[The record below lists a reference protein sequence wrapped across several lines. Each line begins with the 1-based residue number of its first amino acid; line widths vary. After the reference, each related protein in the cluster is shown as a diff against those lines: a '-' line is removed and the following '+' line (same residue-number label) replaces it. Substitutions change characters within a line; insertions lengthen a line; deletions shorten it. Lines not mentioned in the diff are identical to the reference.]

1 MDIAEISKNVEE
13 QSMVFRQI
21 MAEIG
26 KVVVGQRNLVEK
38 MLIGLLCD
46 GHLLLEGLPGLA
58 KTTAVKTLAA
68 TIRTTFQRIQFTP
81 DLLPADIVGTQIYR
95 PDNHS
100 FEIRKGPIFHN
111 IILADEINRAPAKVQ
126 SALLEAMQEKQVT
139 IGGETFS
146 LDNPFIVLA
155 TQNPIEQE
163 GTYPLPEAQ
172 IDRFMLKIK
181 VDYPQA
187 DEEKQIMER
196 VYNGAAEKVNGVVD
210 VSQIEA
216 TRETIKSIHME
227 EKVIDYIVRISR
239 ATRNPEEFSLDIGPM
254 ISYGASPRASIWLG
268 VASKAHAFLEGRGYV
283 TPHDIKS
290 IAPDVLR
297 HRIILSYEAEADG
310 KSTDD
315 LIDVILQRIEVP

>member
-1 MDIAEISKNVEE
+1 MDIQEITQRVEKENLVLRQILAEIE
-13 QSMVFRQI
+13 
-21 MAEIG
+21 
-26 KVVVGQRNLVEK
+26 KVIVGQRSLLDR

-68 TIRTTFQRIQFTP
+68 AIRTTFQRIQFTP
-81 DLLPADIVGTQIYR
+81 DLLPADILGTQVYR
-95 PDNHS
+95 PDNGS
-100 FEIRKGPIFHN
+100 FEIKKGPIFHN

-126 SALLEAMQEKQVT
+126 SALLEAMQERQVT
-139 IGGETFS
+139 IGEKTFP
-146 LDNPFIVLA
+146 LEKPFLVLA

-181 VDYPQA
+181 VDYPSA
-187 DEEKQIMER
+187 EEEKEIMER
-196 VYNGAAEKVNGVVD
+196 VYGNAVERASGVVD
-210 VSQIEA
+210 VSSIESA
-216 TRETIKSIHME
+216 RETMRSIHME
-227 EKVIDYIVRISR
+227 EKIVDYIVRLTR
-239 ATRNPEEFSLDIGPM
+239 ATRNPEEFELDLASM

-268 VASKAHAFLEGRGYV
+268 LAARANAFLSGRGYV
-283 TPHDIKS
+283 TPQDVKS
-290 IAPDVLR
+290 LAPDVFR

-315 LIDVILQRIEVP
+315 LIGILLERIEVP